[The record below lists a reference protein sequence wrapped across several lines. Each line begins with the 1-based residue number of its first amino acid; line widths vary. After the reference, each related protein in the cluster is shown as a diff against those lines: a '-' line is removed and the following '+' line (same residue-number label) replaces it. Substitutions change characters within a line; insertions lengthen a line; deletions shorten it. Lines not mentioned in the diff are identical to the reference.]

1 VGRLV
6 EIEIP
11 EAVLRQAC
19 GGDEAARVVIYTAT
33 APAAFALIQRLIAN
47 RAMAEDLFQ
56 DTMMAVFQRLADFRG
71 EAPFGAWLRQIAISK
86 CLMFLRSPWHRAR
99 LQLESDGGAEFA
111 LSSLVTP
118 APVVE
123 GLDVEKALASL
134 SPTARAVVW
143 LYEVEGYSHEE
154 IARSFGR
161 TVSFSKSQLARAHV
175 RLREWF
181 EWPMGPPGPSR
192 GDRAVSEEIPCGDK
206 QICTTIQS
214 NGKA

>member
-1 VGRLV
+1 MGRLV

-11 EAVLRQAC
+11 ESVLRQAC
-19 GGDEAARVVIYTAT
+19 GGDEAAQVVIYTAT
-33 APAAFALIQRLIAN
+33 APATFALIRRLIAN
-47 RAMAEDLFQ
+47 RAIAEDLFQ
-56 DTMMAVFQRLADFRG
+56 ETMMALFQRLGDFRG

-99 LQLESDGGAEFA
+99 LQLESDGGAEIA

-118 APVVE
+118 APPVE
-123 GLDVEKALASL
+123 GLDIEKALASL

-154 IARSFGR
+154 IARSFGQ
-161 TVSFSKSQLARAHV
+161 TISFSKSQLARAHK

-181 EWPMGPPGPSR
+181 EPSGGR
-192 GDRAVSEEIPCGDK
+192 QTC
-206 QICTTIQS
+206 TIQS
-214 NGKA
+214 NSKA

>member
-6 EIEIP
+6 EIEVP

-19 GGDEAARVVIYTAT
+19 GGDEAAQVVIYTAT
-33 APAAFALIQRLIAN
+33 ASATFALIRRLIAN

-56 DTMMAVFQRLADFRG
+56 DTMMAVFQRLPDFRG
-71 EAPFGAWLRQIAISK
+71 EAPFGAWLRQIAVSK

-99 LQLESDGGAEFA
+99 LQLEDEGDTEFA
-111 LSSLVTP
+111 LSALVTP
-118 APVVE
+118 APLVE

-175 RLREWF
+175 RLRKWF
-181 EWPMGPPGPSR
+181 EWPIGPPGSDGGR
-192 GDRAVSEEIPCGDK
+192 
-206 QICTTIQS
+206 QTCTTIQS

>member
-19 GGDEAARVVIYTAT
+19 GGDEAAQVVIYTAT
-33 APAAFALIQRLIAN
+33 APATFALIRRLIAN

-56 DTMMAVFQRLADFRG
+56 DTMMAVFQGLGGFRG

-99 LQLESDGGAEFA
+99 LQLESDGGTEFA
-111 LSSLVTP
+111 LSALVTQ
-118 APVVE
+118 APPVE
-123 GLDVEKALASL
+123 GFDVEKALAAL

-154 IARSFGR
+154 IARFFGR
-161 TVSFSKSQLARAHV
+161 TVSFSKSQLSRAHV

-181 EWPMGPPGPSR
+181 EPDGG
-192 GDRAVSEEIPCGDK
+192 
-206 QICTTIQS
+206 QTCTTIQS
-214 NGKA
+214 NSKA